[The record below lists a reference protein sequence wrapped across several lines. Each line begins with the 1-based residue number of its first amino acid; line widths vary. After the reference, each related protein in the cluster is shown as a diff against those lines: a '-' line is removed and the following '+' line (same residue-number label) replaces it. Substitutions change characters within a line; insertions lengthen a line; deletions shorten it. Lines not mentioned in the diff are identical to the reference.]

1 MSSNA
6 QIHTAEALTE
16 NGLQFLERHNTL
28 VAKECEDPILKFTIK
43 TGLCEIQTPILFF
56 AISHIFDDVFLKAEG
71 ENDKSLMHEA
81 TRKISSL
88 N

>member
-16 NGLQFLERHNTL
+16 NGLQFLERCNTL
-28 VAKECEDPILKFTIK
+28 VAKEYEDPILKFPIK
-43 TGLCEIQTPILFF
+43 TGLCETQTPILFF